1 MFLLDTNIVI
11 FFFKGKFNMLTCIE
25 KAGKD
30 NCFISEVTLA
40 ELFYGAEKSASPA
53 KHFLQ
58 IEAFLREIRVIPIT
72 NSLRTYAA
80 EKTNLEQSGMPLD
93 DFDLLIAA
101 TAEANGLVL
110 VTNNTKHFS
119 RISTLQLVD
128 WTVAQP

>member
-1 MFLLDTNIVI
+1 
-11 FFFKGKFNMLTCIE
+11 MLTCIE